1 MAKRFYTRAEIQSIL
16 STNQLKAKVSYKDR
30 EDTTSPDNFIIYY
43 PDRPTNLTTA
53 DDRIHMRKIA
63 VTVVHFHKKKLDSI
77 SDLMADT
84 FACVP
89 LAGNSIKQSDT
100 DYWGDY
106 YEFECWT
113 KGAW

>member
-1 MAKRFYTRAEIQSIL
+1 MAKKFYTRAEIQTIL
-16 STNQLKAKVSYKDR
+16 SQNILGAGVSYKDR
-30 EDTTSPDNFIIYY
+30 QDTSSPDNFIIYY
-43 PDRPTNLTTA
+43 PDRPSNLTTA
-53 DDRIHMRKIA
+53 DDKIHIRKVT

-77 SDLMADT
+77 CDLMIDM
-84 FACVP
+84 FRCVP
-89 LAGNSIKQSDT
+89 LAGSNTKQSDT

>member
-1 MAKRFYTRAEIQSIL
+1 MAKKFFTRAEIQTIL
-16 STNQLKAKVSYKDR
+16 SQNLLGAGVSYKDR
-30 EDTTSPDNFIIYY
+30 QDTSSPDNFIIYY
-43 PDRPTNLTTA
+43 ADRPSNLTAA
-53 DDRIHMRKIA
+53 DDKIHIRKIA

-77 SDLMADT
+77 SELMADT
-84 FACVP
+84 FHCTP
-89 LAGNSIKQSDT
+89 LAGNSIKQPET